1 MSHFLLA
8 LYHNIRTR
16 LDLIHLPTLPT
27 SVSRLIDQEFFPVSE
42 DSRYAMRGQMLSRE
56 PFSKNSAGQ
65 LRRRMTGL
73 GDSGKHLRFIRALY
87 CERKAP
93 LLHEFTIVWY
103 ASAEGDKNYFISERH
118 RSSRQRRPQ
127 VEALEVIQ
135 CEEIIP
141 LPIPRIDGTQ
151 TINERINL
159 ASSASAD
166 AVSRSAQSSSD
177 FISCG
182 SYYADDSISV
192 SHRGIEDDVQ
202 KLEGDYIVLA
212 EIHAPENCT
221 LTVAE
226 LIVLVSTITDAMPF
240 YKLLETQCFL
250 YSRIFW
256 YMLVKLLRGADPGR
270 DGHIPF
276 SRKNGGGQHIS
287 AVKLKNHVAARVT
300 SELKKLN
307 IVAAYES
314 SWQAFTAECQ
324 KKREEIDRPLNEA
337 LQREKEIRDRQQ
349 EAKIRAETAE
359 AEIERLREQLR
370 LAKMQAASRPTHPR
384 PSCPPAATPA
394 RYSSPNWSS

>member
-1 MSHFLLA
+1 MFYFLHA
-8 LYHNIRTR
+8 MYHNIRTR
-16 LDLIHLPTLPT
+16 LDLIHLATLPT
-27 SVSRLIDQEFFPVSE
+27 SMLRLIDQEFFPLSK
-42 DSRYAMRGQMLSRE
+42 DDRYAMKGLMLSGP

-65 LRRRMTGL
+65 LRRRMIGF
-73 GDSGKHLRFIRALY
+73 GDSGSHLGFSRALY
-87 CERKAP
+87 CERKAS

-103 ASAEGDKNYFISERH
+103 VSPEGEGNYFISERH
-118 RSSRQRRPQ
+118 RSQFQRRSRSKPLD
-127 VEALEVIQ
+127 VTL

-141 LPIPRIDGTQ
+141 LPDPKANDTRTFK
-151 TINERINL
+151 ERINL
-159 ASSASAD
+159 ASRASAD

-276 SRKNGGGQHIS
+276 ARKNGGGQHIS
-287 AVKLKNHVAARVT
+287 AVKLKNHVDARVT

-324 KKREEIDRPLNEA
+324 KKREEIDRPLKEA
-337 LQREKEIRDRQQ
+337 LQREKETRDRQQ
-349 EAKIRAETAE
+349 EAEIRAETAE
-359 AEIERLREQLR
+359 AEVERLREQLR
-370 LAKMQAASRPTHPR
+370 LCQVAG
-384 PSCPPAATPA
+384 ATPA
-394 RYSSPNWSS
+394 DILF